1 MKKVLIAVALLLML
15 GVNNSNSFSQ
25 VIRRNGNTFTVAK
38 VKQVSKSAT
47 KTKFTWQDSKGN
59 LYPIYVSQ
67 SGATYVLR
75 TSKKSGKEYKSY
87 LGEEISKAVCKEL
100 GIEYKSSKRK

>member
-1 MKKVLIAVALLLML
+1 MKKLIFTVALLLML
-15 GVNNSNSFSQ
+15 GVNNSSSFSQ
-25 VIRRNGNTFTVAK
+25 VTRNGNTFTVAK

>member
-1 MKKVLIAVALLLML
+1 MKKLIITVAMLLTL
-15 GVNNSNSFSQ
+15 GVNNSSSFSQ
-25 VIRRNGNTFTVAK
+25 VTRNGNTFTVAK
-38 VKQVSKSAT
+38 VKQVNKSAT

-100 GIEYKSSKRK
+100 GIEFSLKK

>member
-38 VKQVSKSAT
+38 VKQVNSM
-47 KTKFTWQDSKGN
+47 KTKFTWQDSKGV
-59 LYPIYVSQ
+59 LYPIYLSP
-67 SGATYVLR
+67 SGATYVLK
-75 TSKKSGKEYKSY
+75 TSKKSGREYKYY